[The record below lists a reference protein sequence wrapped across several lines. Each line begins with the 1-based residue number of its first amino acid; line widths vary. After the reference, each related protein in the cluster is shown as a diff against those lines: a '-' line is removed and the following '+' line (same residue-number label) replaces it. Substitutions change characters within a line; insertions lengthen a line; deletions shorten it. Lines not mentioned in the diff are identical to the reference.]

1 MGRSGYPRLV
11 SGNIAPQLPQNSSQ
25 LGRPCCL
32 FSKQHWDFPESATF
46 HQATLL
52 VVFTDTAWYLASVT
66 PVFTRSSVA
75 ADRTSSPTP
84 IGLVFLDWKKWIC
97 TCGVGNQM
105 LRCSVLQQVP
115 CLIRGCAEP
124 VKRTVLHN
132 STVAHEILWNSTEH
146 HRDTDHWPRRVSAEG
161 NTCHAHINLHYPR
174 AQRQTRNTRLPHSS
188 TDNFLNGAK
197 KSVPLGECPCCS
209 VRWRTWGYFECE
221 SNHGQIHLEAGDRA
235 SPQMV

>member
-1 MGRSGYPRLV
+1 MGRRGYPRLV

-52 VVFTDTAWYLASVT
+52 VVFTDTAWYLASMT
-66 PVFTRSSVA
+66 PEFTQSSVA

-132 STVAHEILWNSTEH
+132 STVAHERLGIPQNIIEIQTIGLDAFPPKEIFAMPTLTFITPGHNGKHATQDYLTH
-146 HRDTDHWPRRVSAEG
+146 PR
-161 NTCHAHINLHYPR
+161 II
-174 AQRQTRNTRLPHSS
+174 SS
-188 TDNFLNGAK
+188 TGQRRACFWGNAPVVSPGGEPGGTLNGK
-197 KSVPLGECPCCS
+197 QS
-209 VRWRTWGYFECE
+209 RTNP
-221 SNHGQIHLEAGDRA
+221 S
-235 SPQMV
+235 